1 MEGEVLKYGWLIVL
15 TLASIINIWMKMA
28 EKRNNKKKE
37 VPPNPGNV
45 ENPSHGE
52 RLMGL
57 ETDMENLRDE
67 NDKDHELIR
76 KSIDKLSTRI
86 NGVLKR

>member
-28 EKRNNKKKE
+28 EKRNNKKKDSK
-37 VPPNPGNV
+37 P

-52 RLMGL
+52 RLATL
-57 ETDMENLRDE
+57 EADMKNIKKRL
-67 NDKDHELIR
+67 DKIEA
-76 KSIDKLSTRI
+76 KLP
-86 NGVLKR
+86 